1 MYPADANFIVSLLD
15 IHATASPAV
24 EDTGPCLEILEAG
37 TGHGA
42 LTIHLARAIHAANA
56 SVSSVAG
63 LGESPLG
70 ENSRPRRQAVVHTVD
85 VSSQVSKHAKSL
97 VHGFRR
103 GLYSNDIQF
112 YVSDVSEWI
121 DRRQLRAEGEKT
133 FLSHIIL
140 DMPDSYKQI
149 EKVASVLHPYG
160 NLILFNPSIT
170 QIIAAVEEIKK
181 YNIAVYLD
189 RVLELG
195 PTMTGGKEWDIRAV
209 KPRALGQAESMNG
222 KAMRTKEILPNSAE
236 NNTEPSALEGTSDEG
251 SIEGFEEDIE
261 ETEALGYEQQ
271 GYRMVCRPKAYA
283 RVVGGGFVGLWKKK
297 NSNQRHGH
305 IPP

>member
-1 MYPADANFIVSLLD
+1 MYPADANLIVSLLD

-24 EDTGPCLEILEAG
+24 EDNGPCLEILEAG

-63 LGESPLG
+63 LQEPLLR
-70 ENSRPRRQAVVHTVD
+70 EKPRLRRQAIVHTVD
-85 VSSQVSKHAKSL
+85 VSSQVSKHAESL

-103 GLYSNDIQF
+103 GLYSNDIDF
-112 YVSDVSEWI
+112 YVSDVSDWI
-121 DRRQLRAEGEKT
+121 DHQTDHRQLRAEEEKT
-133 FLSHIIL
+133 FLSHVIL

-149 EKVASVLHPYG
+149 EKVSSVLHPQG

-170 QIIAAVEEIKK
+170 QIIAAVEVIKK
-181 YNIAVYLD
+181 HNIPVYLD

-195 PTMTGGKEWDIRAV
+195 ATMTGGKEWDIRAV
-209 KPRALGQAESMNG
+209 KPGARAQAEPING
-222 KAMRTKEILPNSAE
+222 MASRTKDILPSSAE
-236 NNTEPSALEGTSDEG
+236 NNTEPSRLEDTSDQG
-251 SIEGFEEDIE
+251 SIEGFEGDIE

-283 RVVGGGFVGLWKKK
+283 RVVGGGFIGLWKKR
-297 NSNQRHGH
+297 NRRHE
-305 IPP
+305 